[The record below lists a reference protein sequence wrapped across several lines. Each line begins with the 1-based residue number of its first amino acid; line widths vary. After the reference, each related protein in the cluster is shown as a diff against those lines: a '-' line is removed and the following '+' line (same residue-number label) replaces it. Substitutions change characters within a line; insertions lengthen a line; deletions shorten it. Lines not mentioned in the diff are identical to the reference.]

1 MFRVLG
7 LLLLLAHVGCASA
20 TPGQTGGGTPVR
32 VSDIGSVAGRWSGI
46 GDLPGHRNDEQYIE
60 VTLRDDGTYEATSA
74 RTIGFMDA
82 RGRVQVSDGRL
93 LIEGANGARGT
104 ATLYD
109 GGGQRTLVV
118 QMMAAKGGNMTARL
132 RPNP

>member
-1 MFRVLG
+1 MLRWVS
-7 LLLLLAHVGCASA
+7 LLLLLAHAGCAAA
-20 TPGQTGGGTPVR
+20 TRDTAGGGTPIR
-32 VSDIGSVAGRWSGI
+32 VTDLGSVAGRWAGI
-46 GDLPGHRNDEQYIE
+46 SDLPGHRNDEQYIE
-60 VTLRDDGTYEATSA
+60 VTLRNDGTYEATSA

-93 LIEGANGARGT
+93 LIEGASGARGT
-104 ATLYD
+104 ATLY
-109 GGGQRTLVV
+109 GGDGQRTLVV

>member
-1 MFRVLG
+1 MLRVLG
-7 LLLLLAHVGCASA
+7 LLLLLAHAGCASA
-20 TPGQTGGGTPVR
+20 TRGEAGSGTPVR
-32 VSDIGSVAGRWSGI
+32 VSDIGSVAGRWAGI
-46 GDLPGHRNDEQYIE
+46 GDLPGHRNDEQFIE

-82 RGRVQVSDGRL
+82 RGRVQVRDGRL

-118 QMMAAKGGNMTARL
+118 QMTAAKGGNMTARL

>member
-1 MFRVLG
+1 MLRVLG
-7 LLLLLAHVGCASA
+7 LLLLLAHAGCAAATRESA
-20 TPGQTGGGTPVR
+20 GGGSPVR
-32 VSDIGSVAGRWSGI
+32 VTDLGSLAGRWTGI

-60 VTLRDDGTYEATSA
+60 VTLRNDGTYEATSA

-82 RGRVQVSDGRL
+82 RGRVQLSDGRL

-118 QMMAAKGGNMTARL
+118 QMTAAKGGNMSARL